1 MPLTN
6 PVSLLQLT
14 RHAEKHIAANDDDQ
28 MVDENEIDTN
38 NNLDTSFPNSGIS
51 KTYRPDLLRLW
62 RPAPLVTEAYGVPG
76 EMGKPV
82 KIPADKHALM
92 KEKFKENQFNL
103 MASDMISLNR
113 SLVDV
118 RHAK

>member
-1 MPLTN
+1 MSLTR
-6 PVSLLQLT
+6 VSLLQLT
-14 RHAEKHIAANDDDQ
+14 RHAEKHIAPPEDDQ

-38 NNLDTSFPNSGIS
+38 NNFDPFPTAGIS
-51 KTYRPDLLRLW
+51 KTYRPDLLKLW
-62 RPAPLVTEAYGVPG
+62 RTAPVVPEVYGKPG
-76 EMGKPV
+76 ELGKPV
-82 KIPADKHALM
+82 KIPAEKHALM

-118 RHAK
+118 RHDK

>member
-1 MPLTN
+1 MDEDPI
-6 PVSLLQLT
+6 VG
-14 RHAEKHIAANDDDQ
+14 DD
-28 MVDENEIDTN
+28 EIDTN
-38 NNLDTSFPNSGIS
+38 NALDDDFSHSVIS
-51 KTYRPDLLRLW
+51 RTYAPEALKKW
-62 RPAPLVTEAYGVPG
+62 RPAPLVVEHYGQPG

-82 KIPADKHALM
+82 KIPADQHALM

-118 RHAK
+118 RHEK